1 VPPRAA
7 LGRVWQATTP
17 TSIADPGAVQ
27 PSYGPAATPRDAEG
41 AMTAAA
47 MATASPQRPSL
58 MLRISPH
65 DRISL
70 RLLASTVE
78 FRDKR

>member
-1 VPPRAA
+1 
-7 LGRVWQATTP
+7 
-17 TSIADPGAVQ
+17 
-27 PSYGPAATPRDAEG
+27 
-41 AMTAAA
+41 